1 MIKRGITILGVVCAL
16 AISALVAAAPPP
28 APEQTHYTY
37 VSLWAVPRAQW
48 TDFEKAQE
56 QRNSVFERLVADG
69 TLVAWG
75 SGAAE
80 VHTEDGYTHANWFVS
95 NTQAGITKTLEAL
108 RSSSR
113 APALAIATKHKDLML
128 HTIAHGGKTARTT
141 SGYLRVAFWQA
152 KPSRG
157 NDVEEFFKKYI
168 QPDLDAGIADGS
180 VLMYNFDSE
189 QIHTDAPGGYNIA
202 VVYANGDGLDK
213 AAAILAGH
221 AKENPAAGAG
231 FGAMMETSAHRDS
244 LDRILAYQ
252 HK

>member
-1 MIKRGITILGVVCAL
+1 MIKRSFSILGVVCAL
-16 AISALVAAAPPP
+16 AISAIVAARP
-28 APEQTHYTY
+28 AAQEQTHYTY
-37 VSLWAVPRAQW
+37 VSFWAVPRAQW
-48 TDFEKAQE
+48 TDFEKDRQ
-56 QRNSVFERLVADG
+56 QTYSVCERLVGDG

-75 SGAAE
+75 SDAAD
-80 VHTEDGYTHANWFVS
+80 VHTEGGYTHATWFVS
-95 NTQAGITKTLEAL
+95 NTQAGITKTLDSL
-108 RSSSR
+108 RSMSR
-113 APALAIATKHKDLML
+113 TPALANATKHADLML

-141 SGYLRVAFWQA
+141 SGWLRVAFWQA
-152 KPSRG
+152 KPGRG

-168 QPDLDAGIADGS
+168 QPDLDAGVADGS

-213 AAAILAGH
+213 ATATLAAH

-231 FGAMMETSAHRDS
+231 FGAMLETQAHRDG
-244 LDRILAYQ
+244 LARILAFQ